1 MMDARIPLFLN
12 WSSGKDSSLALYYL
26 LKDDRYA
33 VRCLLTSMNSAHD
46 RVSMHGL
53 RRSLLEAQLKAI
65 HLPSKTIELP
75 EVTDMETY
83 GNKMQEAVRA
93 LRSEGLHHAA
103 FGDIFLEDLR
113 IYREQQLAAEGI
125 QAVFPLWQCPTRE
138 LLEEFIDLGFKAIV
152 ICIDNSVLDER
163 FLGRTL
169 DRSFL
174 NDLPANVDPC
184 GENGEYHTFCYA
196 GPIFQDLIHFVEG
209 ERVLRNYPDPSGSEG
224 QEKGFWFLDLLPA

>member
-1 MMDARIPLFLN
+1 MTDAQIPLFLN

-26 LKDDRYA
+26 LKDNRYE

-53 RRSLLEAQLKAI
+53 RRRLLEAQLKALN
-65 HLPSKTIELP
+65 LPSKTIELP

-83 GNKMQEAVRA
+83 GKKMKEAVRA
-93 LRSEGLHHAA
+93 LRSEGLHYAA

-113 IYREQQLAAEGI
+113 IYREQQLATEGI
-125 QAVFPLWQCPTRE
+125 QALFPLWQRPTRE
-138 LLEEFIDLGFKAIV
+138 LLEEFIDLGFKAVV

-174 NDLPANVDPC
+174 NDLPTGVDPC
-184 GENGEYHTFCYA
+184 GENGEYHTFCYD
-196 GPIFQDLIHFVEG
+196 GPIFQEPIRFVQG
-209 ERVLRNYPDPSGSEG
+209 ERVYRSYPDPSGVEG

>member
-1 MMDARIPLFLN
+1 M
-12 WSSGKDSSLALYYL
+12 ALYYL
-26 LKDDRYA
+26 LKDKKYA
-33 VRCLLTSMNSAHD
+33 VCCLLTSMNSAHD

-113 IYREQQLAAEGI
+113 TYREQQLSTESI
-125 QAVFPLWQCPTRE
+125 QAIFPLWQRPTRV
-138 LLEEFIDLGFKAIV
+138 LFEEFIDLGFKAIV
-152 ICIDNSVLDER
+152 ICIDNSALDER

-169 DRSFL
+169 DRAFL

-184 GENGEYHTFCYA
+184 GENGEFHTFCYD
-196 GPIFQDLIHFVEG
+196 GPIFHAPIPFEQG
-209 ERVLRNYPDPSGSEG
+209 ERVLRSYPDPSSAEG